1 MVTDALGWI
10 VMVTLTLIGAA
21 SALAALVLEHDIIE
35 PSTGSDDSALGTW
48 TSASDALAAAALVL
62 LVITLVL
69 DTMVAVASL
78 RRLDGSRGGRSVPL
92 LVLGAVTLTT
102 GLPLLVAI
110 ASLAS
115 ILVDPTLTTALIATS
130 LVAVLWL
137 LVAPAMRF
145 AQLGYG
151 ILVLTHGEVQ
161 PQTTET
167 APVTPTPAS
176 FAATAGGPGMPG
188 GPRS

>member
-1 MVTDALGWI
+1 MVTAALCWI
-10 VMVTLTLIGAA
+10 VMVTLALTGAA
-21 SALAALVLEHDIIE
+21 SALVALVLEHDIIE

-48 TSASDALAAAALVL
+48 TSASDALGVATLVL

-69 DTMVAVASL
+69 DTMVAVTSL
-78 RRLDGSRGGRSVPL
+78 RRLDGSRGARSVPL
-92 LVLGAVTLTT
+92 LVLGAVALTT

-130 LVAVLWL
+130 LFAVLWL
-137 LVAPAMRF
+137 LIAPAVRF

-161 PQTTET
+161 PQTAET
-167 APVTPTPAS
+167 APVTPTPAP
-176 FAATAGGPGMPG
+176 ATPGGPGMPQ
-188 GPRS
+188 GPQY